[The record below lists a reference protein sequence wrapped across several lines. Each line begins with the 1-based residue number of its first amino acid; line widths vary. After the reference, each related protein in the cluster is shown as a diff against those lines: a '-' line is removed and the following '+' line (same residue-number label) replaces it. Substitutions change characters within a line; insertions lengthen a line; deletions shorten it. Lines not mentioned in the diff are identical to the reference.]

1 MKGQGAPDSLMG
13 TQAHLDPSLH
23 LPRSPRSVCVCTSVC
38 AFHSA
43 ASPGTGES
51 VAGNSREAQ
60 RHGEEPR
67 WRKQAKTEKQLGGDP
82 NTCKAGKEDLQG
94 QSAVQSLRPAWATNC
109 EILSQKSQAKGL
121 ES

>member
-23 LPRSPRSVCVCTSVC
+23 LPQSPRSACVCTSVC

-60 RHGEEPR
+60 RQGEEPR
-67 WRKQAKTEKQLGGDP
+67 CRKQVKTEKQLGGTP
-82 NTCKAGKEDLQG
+82 TPARLGKRIFKASLQCR
-94 QSAVQSLRPAWATNC
+94 V
-109 EILSQKSQAKGL
+109 
-121 ES
+121 